1 MDVFLWIIVALVAF
15 WFIRKHYQST
25 DDGAQNESAP
35 RTDAASLGPSSLRQT
50 GSRNVRRHQ
59 NPGWIPKSGN
69 ATIAGRE
76 IGGMVYVGVPPQ
88 GGRYGG
94 TCGAYIDPS
103 LSVARQGGD
112 LAGDGMYYW
121 PNYSEIDA
129 RSRATYLDWLST
141 GRSDNRYNP
150 GYMFLYFYGLERRF
164 FLDDPTDDEKRDIFE
179 EVKRLNDVYSEN
191 GSARNYLGRF
201 VDVASMALSSDEEA
215 TPIYSS
221 AEYEMPFS
229 LTMTLGAMVA
239 AEERLSADWVLS
251 WLLCHPERQLRTPA
265 KRCEEEF
272 HALFRLKFDE
282 KYPEGMKV
290 RRPKKVLKAEYR
302 AASGEF
308 SCDLT
313 PTADNRPIPD
323 ISGIRK
329 PVNDAQKIADNAM
342 DELDKYSRFLGRN
355 PDGRGTMEAQALLPS
370 SLWSLFPS
378 AELEGL
384 KEWLNAA
391 VVQGGL
397 VPAHELVEKLEGA
410 RPDKLGKHQLT
421 GAADALARMGY
432 GMAPDPRF
440 ALRSPKFGEH
450 VVVFELPEGLD
461 RLEDVSEAYRSAL
474 LETALATFIAQAD
487 GQIVPAEETALRSA
501 VEDVRDLT
509 ASERVR
515 MTANLTWMLSVQ
527 PDMGLLRKRLK
538 DATDEQKEVFRQV
551 VVRMAHV
558 DSVVQAEEVGTIEKI
573 YKALGLDAATVYT
586 DIHSAALSDAPV
598 VMRGATVGQSGEAI
612 PESKPVTGK
621 RPVLDASRI
630 AAIQSDTERVS
641 SVLGEI
647 FGSDDLEDTEESTE
661 LEEIN
666 SQFGGLDAKH
676 SAFTAELIGR
686 KKWSEKDFTELANR
700 YRLMAS
706 GCVETLNEW
715 SFERFDEALIEEYE
729 GFELNLEIVGS
740 LAGPEQGDH
749 QHGST

>member
-1 MDVFLWIIVALVAF
+1 
-15 WFIRKHYQST
+15 
-25 DDGAQNESAP
+25 
-35 RTDAASLGPSSLRQT
+35 
-50 GSRNVRRHQ
+50 
-59 NPGWIPKSGN
+59 
-69 ATIAGRE
+69 
-76 IGGMVYVGVPPQ
+76 
-88 GGRYGG
+88 
-94 TCGAYIDPS
+94 
-103 LSVARQGGD
+103 
-112 LAGDGMYYW
+112 MYYW

-129 RSRATYLDWLST
+129 RSRATYLDWLAT
-141 GRSDNRYNP
+141 GRSDYRYNP

-164 FLDDPTDDEKRDIFE
+164 FLDDPKDDEKREILE
-179 EVKRLNDVYSEN
+179 EVKRLSEVYSEN

-201 VDVASMALSSDEEA
+201 IDVASMALSSDEEA
-215 TPIYSS
+215 TPIYSN
-221 AEYEMPFS
+221 AGYEMPFS

-251 WLLCHPERQLRTPA
+251 WLLCHPEGQLRTPA
-265 KRCEEEF
+265 KRCEDEF

-313 PTADNRPIPD
+313 PTADSQPIPD

-329 PVNDAQKIADNAM
+329 PVNDAQKIADSAM
-342 DELDKYSRFLGRN
+342 DDLDKYSRFLGRN
-355 PDGRGTMEAQALLPS
+355 PDGRGSMEAQALLPS
-370 SLWSLFPS
+370 PLWPLFPS
-378 AELEGL
+378 VELEGL
-384 KEWLNAA
+384 KEWLS
-391 VVQGGL
+391 VVVAQGGL
-397 VPAHELVEKLEGA
+397 IPAHELVEKLEGA
-410 RPDKLGKHQLT
+410 RPDKLGKRQLT

-440 ALRSPKFGEH
+440 ALRSPKFGEP

-487 GQIVPAEETALRSA
+487 GEVVPAEEKALRSA

-509 ASERVR
+509 TSERGR
-515 MTANLTWMLSVQ
+515 LTANLTWMLSVQ
-527 PDMGLLRKRLK
+527 PDMNLLRKRLK
-538 DATDEQKEVFRQV
+538 DATDERKEVFRQI

-558 DSVVQAEEVGTIEKI
+558 DSVVQAEEVSVIEKV

-586 DIHSAALSDAPV
+586 DIHTAALSDAPV
-598 VMRGATVGQSGEAI
+598 VMRDATVGQPGEAI
-612 PESKPVTGK
+612 PKLKSVAGT
-621 RPVLDASRI
+621 RPTLDATRI

-647 FGSDDLEDTEESTE
+647 FASDDLEDTEETVE

-676 SAFTAELIGR
+676 SAFAAELIGR
-686 KKWSEKDFTELANR
+686 KKWSENDFSELVSR

-715 SFERFDEALIEEYE
+715 SFEKFDDTLIEEYD

-740 LAGPEQGDH
+740 LAGSEKGDH

>member
-1 MDVFLWIIVALVAF
+1 MDVFLWIIVALIVF
-15 WFIRKHYQST
+15 WFVRKHYQST
-25 DDGAQNESAP
+25 DADAQNENAA
-35 RTDAASLGPSSLRQT
+35 RTDNFSSRPARSQAS
-50 GSRNVRRHQ
+50 GSQSIRRHKSS
-59 NPGWIPKSGN
+59 GWIPKNGN
-69 ATIAGRE
+69 ANVSGRD
-76 IGGMVYVGVPPQ
+76 IGGMVYVGIPPRS
-88 GGRYGG
+88 GRYEGA
-94 TCGAYIDPS
+94 CGAYIDPC

-112 LAGDGMYYW
+112 LAGGGMYYW
-121 PNYSEIDA
+121 PSYSEIDA
-129 RSRATYLDWLST
+129 RSRATYLDWLAT
-141 GRSDNRYNP
+141 GRSDSRYNP

-164 FLDDPTDDEKRDIFE
+164 FLDDPKEDEKREILE
-179 EVKRLNDVYSEN
+179 EAKRLNEVYSEN

-201 VDVASMALSSDEEA
+201 VDVASMAISSDEEA

-239 AEERLSADWVLS
+239 NEERLSADWALS

-265 KRCEEEF
+265 KRCENEF
-272 HALFRLKFDE
+272 HALFRLKFNE

-313 PTADNRPIPD
+313 PTADNQPIPD
-323 ISGIRK
+323 VSGIRK

-370 SLWSLFPS
+370 RLWSLFPS
-378 AELEGL
+378 EELESL
-384 KEWLNAA
+384 KEWLCIA
-391 VVQGGL
+391 VEQGGL
-397 VPAHELVEKLEGA
+397 VPAHELIEKLEGA
-410 RPDKLGKHQLT
+410 RPDKLGKRQLT
-421 GAADALARMGY
+421 GAADALARIGY

-440 ALRSPKFGEH
+440 ALRSPKFGEP

-461 RLEDVSEAYRSAL
+461 RLEDVSVAYRSAL

-487 GQIVPAEETALRSA
+487 GEIVPAEENALRNA

-509 ASERVR
+509 ASERAR
-515 MTANLTWMLSVQ
+515 LSANLAWMLSVQ
-527 PDMGLLRKRLK
+527 PDMSLLRKRLK

-558 DSVVQAEEVGTIEKI
+558 DSVVQPEEVSVIEKV

-598 VMRGATVGQSGEAI
+598 AIRDATVGQSGEPI
-612 PESKPVTGK
+612 PALKPVTGT
-621 RPVLDASRI
+621 RPVLDATRI

-647 FGSDDLEDTEESTE
+647 FGSDDPEEVEESTE

-666 SQFGGLDAKH
+666 SQFLGLDAKH
-676 SAFTAELIGR
+676 SAFAAELIGR
-686 KKWSEKDFTELANR
+686 KKWSEKDFAELASR

-715 SFERFDEALIEEYE
+715 SFERFDDALIEEYD
-729 GFELNLEIVGS
+729 GFELNLEIVNS
-740 LAGPEQGDH
+740 LVATGHGDH
-749 QHGST
+749 QHGGA